1 MKKIQKIL
9 SQAATL
15 MRNISRNAKTQ
26 EQNIKTTIMKTFIT
40 TAMAALVSIS
50 TFASCSSNRNA
61 TEGSAM
67 PVTGTELNF
76 KNFNAIENR
85 GSITIVYT
93 AGNKYSARLEERG
106 KHMNIVKQEGET
118 IKISSVKNNGEPNA
132 SAETYL
138 YITAPEIRKINN
150 YCNLSFEST
159 KLDCGSLEI
168 KNVGNGS
175 FRLNEINIK
184 ENARLENAGNGN
196 MECKK
201 IKCSNFTLKNSG
213 NLNTEID
220 VAETEGFDYDN
231 YGNCNLEAKVSSGTV
246 NLKNSGK
253 IDGNLTA
260 NGTDMAVNNSGNGSI
275 KINYKGG
282 KASIQNNGIG
292 DINLNIN
299 CDELKTENNG
309 LCTIEV
315 TGNADNVKLSGSGKA
330 NINVSG
336 LNKY

>member
-1 MKKIQKIL
+1 
-9 SQAATL
+9 
-15 MRNISRNAKTQ
+15 
-26 EQNIKTTIMKTFIT
+26 MKTFIT

-61 TEGSAM
+61 AEGSAM

-106 KHMNIVKQEGET
+106 KHMNSVKQEGET

-132 SAETYL
+132 STETYL

-150 YCNLSFEST
+150 YGNLSFEGT
-159 KLDCGSLEI
+159 KIDCGSLEI
-168 KNVGNGS
+168 KNAGNGS
-175 FRLNEINIK
+175 FTVNEINVK
-184 ENARLENAGNGN
+184 ENARLENTGNGN
-196 MECKK
+196 IEFKK
-201 IKCSNFTLKNSG
+201 IKCSDFALKNAG

-220 VAETEGFDYDN
+220 VAETGGFDYGN
-231 YGNCNLEAKVSSGTV
+231 YGNNNLKVKVSAETV

-260 NGTDMAVNNSGNGSI
+260 NGTDMAINNSGHGSI
-275 KINYKGG
+275 KINYKGS

-292 DINLNIN
+292 NINLNIN

-315 TGNADNVKLSGSGKA
+315 TGTADNVKLSGSGKA

-336 LNKY
+336 LNRY

>member
-1 MKKIQKIL
+1 MKKSQKIL
-9 SQAATL
+9 SQTAIR

-50 TFASCSSNRNA
+50 TFASCSSNRDTA
-61 TEGSAM
+61 KRSAM

-76 KNFNAIENR
+76 KNFNTIENR

-106 KHMNIVKQEGET
+106 KHMNSVKQEGET
-118 IKISSVKNNGEPNA
+118 IKINSVKNDGEPNA
-132 SAETYL
+132 PAETYL

-150 YCNLSFEST
+150 YGNLSFEGT
-159 KLDCGSLEI
+159 KIGCGSLEI
-168 KNVGNGS
+168 KNAGNGS
-175 FRLNEINIK
+175 FTVNEINVK
-184 ENARLENAGNGN
+184 ENARLENTGNGN

-201 IKCSNFTLKNSG
+201 IKCSDLALKNSG

-220 VAETEGFDYDN
+220 VAETEGFDYGN
-231 YGNCNLEAKVSSGTV
+231 YGNNNLKVKVSANTV
-246 NLKNSGK
+246 NLKNNGK

-260 NGTDMAVNNSGNGSI
+260 NGTDMAISNSGHGSI
-275 KINYKGG
+275 KINYKGS

-292 DINLNIN
+292 NINLNIN
-299 CDELKTENNG
+299 CDELTTENNG

-315 TGNADNVKLSGSGKA
+315 TGTADNVKLSGSGKA

-336 LNKY
+336 LNRY